1 MMDVEHTEPPPRHLR
16 FWEARAIYEHAAFVN
31 LFPWL
36 QLLPA
41 GDGHPVLVFPGLAAS
56 DISTAPMRAFLRTR
70 GYAAYGWDLGRNRG
84 LRPGLRN
91 RNMLRLKEIRER
103 HGHKVSLIGWS
114 LGGIFAREVAKE
126 VPDDVRLVITLG
138 SPFKGHP
145 KATRAWRRYEQ
156 LAGHSVDEARLDA
169 NLHLAPPV
177 PTTSI
182 FSRSDGIVA
191 WQCCMEDDRA
201 HTENV
206 EVRASHLGLGA
217 NPATLYVIADR
228 LAQPEG
234 RWLRFD
240 RSGLRRL
247 VYPNPW
253 RGVQEAA
260 DVFKVAS

>member
-103 HGHKVSLIGWS
+103 HGRKVSLIGWS

-156 LAGHSVDEARLDA
+156 LGRPQRRRSSPRCQPASGAAGTYHVNLQPQRRHRRLA
-169 NLHLAPPV
+169 VLHGRRPGAHRKCRGAGEP
-177 PTTSI
+177 
-182 FSRSDGIVA
+182 SRS
-191 WQCCMEDDRA
+191 W
-201 HTENV
+201 
-206 EVRASHLGLGA
+206 S
-217 NPATLYVIADR
+217 
-228 LAQPEG
+228 
-234 RWLRFD
+234 
-240 RSGLRRL
+240 
-247 VYPNPW
+247 
-253 RGVQEAA
+253 
-260 DVFKVAS
+260 